1 MLYNLIKMIKNEI
14 IEESIINGSIDY
26 ISVDSIKIILEQMEK
41 YTYKVDGKRRG
52 TGFFCKIDYEN
63 E

>member
-1 MLYNLIKMIKNEI
+1 MIKNEI